1 VVLPLHA
8 AEAPLKTQAPVSQ
21 PAFDRLLEG
30 VLSDVL
36 DLSGRSEFLDDRLQ
50 ARLRLL
56 RRQVL
61 GLGPCP
67 ALQITAP
74 RVVRRPESRMCAGP
88 RRRPAF
94 LSLRSRQN
102 AQNERPRP
110 FLSVLTCRW
119 PVGRFFWLMV
129 L

>member
-1 VVLPLHA
+1 VL
-8 AEAPLKTQAPVSQ
+8 
-21 PAFDRLLEG
+21 G
-30 VLSDVL
+30 DVL
-36 DLSGRSEFLDDRLQ
+36 DLSGRSELLDDRVQ

-61 GLGPCP
+61 GARLGAVPGP
-67 ALQITAP
+67 PDDGAAG
-74 RVVRRPESRMCAGP
+74 VRRPESRMCAGP
-88 RRRPAF
+88 RRRPPF

-102 AQNERPRP
+102 TQKERPRP